1 MKRSTS
7 WIAVLPSLVIP
18 VCVGLSMY
26 LGLSYLI
33 KVGTISNEMTLRY
46 LTGHAVS
53 EVTVAMFFIGVAS
66 LGMIGW
72 NVFNQF
78 FASKKI
84 TIKPGANLTSAQ
96 SESIELTE
104 AAEDSNVGDRALR
117 LGKRL
122 LNLPR
127 SLHEHY
133 LWQRLVNSL
142 HSIYRTNS
150 TSGVEEELKYLADV
164 DLDRQEQR
172 YSLVRILIWAT
183 PMLGFLGTVLGISQA
198 LGGINVGPDNN
209 FQDMMNGLRSSLY
222 VAFDTTALA
231 LTLSMVLMFCQ
242 FLVDRFESQLLLHVH
257 QRARSEISSQFDMT
271 EMSDKPAFQKVA
283 DELLAVTRESVA
295 KQTETWRQTIRAAEQ
310 AWTASLSQVNDQVQV
325 NLSDA
330 LDENVSNL
338 AHYLGEAIEKADSAM
353 SHRWEQWQ
361 VTLSSNAQLMSQYQ
375 RDLADQTVSIKQ
387 LMDQASANERYES
400 AIARN
405 QDAIAGT
412 AKLRDSLDA
421 LARSMEPLQPV
432 EVEKAIS
439 SKNVAT
445 PVVVEGNES
454 DVVFQNHILRF
465 RSREELAAEQA
476 KMKESQTQNKAV
488 EANAPSKQSFEK
500 AQKLVEKRIKGTI
513 RRNVVKADQEKA
525 QAEIEKTSDVI
536 LPIRSFKRVPKTAL
550 RKSA

>member
-1 MKRSTS
+1 M
-7 WIAVLPSLVIP
+7 
-18 VCVGLSMY
+18 
-26 LGLSYLI
+26 
-33 KVGTISNEMTLRY
+33 
-46 LTGHAVS
+46 
-53 EVTVAMFFIGVAS
+53 
-66 LGMIGW
+66 
-72 NVFNQF
+72 
-78 FASKKI
+78 
-84 TIKPGANLTSAQ
+84 
-96 SESIELTE
+96 
-104 AAEDSNVGDRALR
+104 
-117 LGKRL
+117 
-122 LNLPR
+122 
-127 SLHEHY
+127 
-133 LWQRLVNSL
+133 
-142 HSIYRTNS
+142 
-150 TSGVEEELKYLADV
+150 KYLADV

-405 QDAIAGT
+405 QDAIAET

-421 LARSMEPLQPV
+421 LALSMEPLQPV